1 MNKDNKITIL
11 KTKNK
16 LLVPSFINSGEY
28 IKINMDNKSYIYRK
42 S

>member
-1 MNKDNKITIL
+1 ML
-11 KTKNK
+11 ETKNK

-28 IKINMDNKSYIYRK
+28 IKINTDNKSYIYRRK